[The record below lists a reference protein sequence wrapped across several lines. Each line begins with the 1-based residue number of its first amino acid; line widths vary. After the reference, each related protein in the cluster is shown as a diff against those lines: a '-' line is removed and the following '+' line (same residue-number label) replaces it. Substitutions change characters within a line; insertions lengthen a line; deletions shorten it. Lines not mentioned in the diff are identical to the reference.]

1 MLRLCPELAI
11 LRTPITAALLALAL
25 SACSPSDPLQQTSSA
40 LASGVLLPT
49 YNHWL
54 SANQQLASSS
64 QTFCAGSSDLAAM
77 RQTWLSAQSAWSAL
91 QPMLLGPLSEGNRA
105 WQVQFWPDKKNLVAR
120 QVENLLQSNPVPTPA
135 DLDQASVVVQG
146 LSASEYLLFDSA
158 IDLNQSTQKTRYCPL
173 LIAIG
178 AHQQTL
184 ASDILSQW
192 QSSDGMLAQLQS
204 FPNTRYADSKEAIT
218 DVLRI
223 QVTGLEGMKKKL
235 GTPLGRQSKGLPQP
249 FQAESWRSN
258 ASLGNLSATLNAGEQ
273 LWLGSH
279 ADGLRNLLGSP
290 YHELASRIDIAYQD
304 SRKQL
309 AAQQQPLNQLLSD
322 EAGRQQLN
330 ALYESLNTLHRLH
343 ETELAKALGIQLGF
357 NANDGD

>member
-1 MLRLCPELAI
+1 
-11 LRTPITAALLALAL
+11 
-25 SACSPSDPLQQTSSA
+25 LQQTSSA
-40 LASGVLLPT
+40 LASGVLLPA
-49 YNHWL
+49 YSHWL
-54 SANQQLASSS
+54 SSNQQLASSS
-64 QTFCAGSSDLAAM
+64 QSFCAGSSDLAAM
-77 RQTWLSAQSAWSAL
+77 RQTWLNAQSAWSAL
-91 QPMLLGPLSEGNRA
+91 QPMLVGPLSEGNRA
-105 WQVQFWPDKKNLVAR
+105 WQIQFWPDKKNLVAR
-120 QVENLLQSNPVPTPA
+120 QVESLLQANPAPTPA

-146 LSASEYLLFDSA
+146 LSASEYLLFDAA
-158 IDLNQSTQKTRYCPL
+158 IDLSQATQKARYCPL

-178 AHQQTL
+178 AHQQAL

-218 DVLRI
+218 DVLRT

-235 GTPLGRQSKGLPQP
+235 GTPLGRQSKGQPQP
-249 FQAESWRSN
+249 FQAEAWRSN
-258 ASLGNLSATLNAGEQ
+258 ASLGNLSATLNGAEQ

-279 ADGLRNLLGSP
+279 TDGLRNLLGSQ
-290 YHELASRIDIAYQD
+290 HLELAQRIDNAYQD

-309 AAQQQPLNQLLSD
+309 AAQQQPLSQLLST
-322 EAGRQQLN
+322 EAGRAQLN
-330 ALYESLNTLHRLH
+330 ALYDSLNTLHRLH